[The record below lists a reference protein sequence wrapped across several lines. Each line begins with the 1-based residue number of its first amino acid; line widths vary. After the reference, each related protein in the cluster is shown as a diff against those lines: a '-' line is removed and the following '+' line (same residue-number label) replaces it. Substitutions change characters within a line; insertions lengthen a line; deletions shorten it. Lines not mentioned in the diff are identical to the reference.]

1 MKTLVIAPHPDDE
14 LLGPGGTLLRR
25 VAEGGTVGWLLMTAI
40 NEEGGWQREKV
51 AQRASEIQRVREALG
66 VDSEHFFPL
75 AFPTAELDRI
85 PVSTLVSRIS
95 DVFKQ
100 FEPEEV
106 LLPYPGDVH
115 SDHRI
120 TFDAACA
127 CTKWFRY
134 PSVRRV
140 FVYETPSETDFGI
153 DPRDSGFR
161 PNVLVDI
168 SQYIDRKLELMV
180 IYESEMGEFP
190 FPRSEKALRALA
202 QVQGSQ
208 AGFEAA
214 EAFMLIRE
222 RV

>member
-1 MKTLVIAPHPDDE
+1 MRTLVIAPHPDDE
-14 LLGPGGTLLRR
+14 MLGCGGTLLRR
-25 VAEGGTVGWLLMTAI
+25 VAEEGTIGWLLMTAI
-40 NEEGGWQREKV
+40 SEEAGWQPEKV
-51 AQRASEIQRVREALG
+51 AQRANEIQRVREGLG
-66 VDSEHFFPL
+66 VDSEDFFHL
-75 AFPTAELDRI
+75 TFPTAGLDQI
-85 PVSTLVSRIS
+85 PMSALVSRIS
-95 DVFKQ
+95 CVFKQ
-100 FEPEEV
+100 FQPEEV

-115 SDHRI
+115 SDHRV
-120 TFDAACA
+120 TFEAACA

-140 FVYETPSETDFGI
+140 LVYESPSETDFGI

-168 SQYIDRKLELMV
+168 SQYIDRKLELMA

-202 QVQGSQ
+202 QVRGSQ

-214 EAFMLIRE
+214 EAFMLIRD